1 MPVTSPTILI
11 VAQNGRL
18 TYEAVLLAASLRAS
32 APNYTGKL
40 VVAEPESGPL
50 WSSAP
55 EVTDTGA
62 RDLLIGLGADI
73 RSFHS
78 HHFGEAYPIGN
89 KVEALGVLEAD
100 APFIFFDTDTLITG
114 PLDEIAFDPDHPT
127 ASMARSA
134 TWPEPPLYG
143 PGYNEIWQSIYDRFG
158 VYMAPTLDTSKPKD
172 DWERY
177 LYFNAGWFFARD
189 PERLQSKLIEVM
201 TALRD
206 DPHPELASQAL
217 YPWLDQIALPIA
229 IAHLGGGRPG
239 SGLSG
244 LDGCTSCH
252 WRALPLFYAKASDTQ
267 VEFLEEIA
275 RPNKIKRVLKAY
287 EPFRKYLYQGRGARA
302 RSLFDQN
309 NLPKNEQAIRKRLK
323 QARLWMR

>member
-62 RDLLIGLGADI
+62 RDLLIELGADI

-172 DWERY
+172 
-177 LYFNAGWFFARD
+177 G
-189 PERLQSKLIEVM
+189 P
-201 TALRD
+201 
-206 DPHPELASQAL
+206 
-217 YPWLDQIALPIA
+217 
-229 IAHLGGGRPG
+229 
-239 SGLSG
+239 
-244 LDGCTSCH
+244 
-252 WRALPLFYAKASDTQ
+252 
-267 VEFLEEIA
+267 
-275 RPNKIKRVLKAY
+275 
-287 EPFRKYLYQGRGARA
+287 
-302 RSLFDQN
+302 
-309 NLPKNEQAIRKRLK
+309 
-323 QARLWMR
+323 

>member
-18 TYEAVLLAASLRAS
+18 TFEAILFAASLRAS
-32 APNYTGKL
+32 TPNYAGEL

-50 WSSAP
+50 WSSSP
-55 EVTDTGA
+55 EMTDTDA
-62 RDLLIGLGADI
+62 RDLLIELGADI

-78 HHFGEAYPIGN
+78 HHFGDAYPTGN
-89 KVEALGVLEAD
+89 KVEALSVLEPD
-100 APFIFFDTDTLITG
+100 EPFIFFDTDTIITG
-114 PLDEIAFDPDHPT
+114 PLDEITFNRNYPT

-134 TWPEPPLYG
+134 TWPELPLYG
-143 PGYNEIWQSIYDRFG
+143 PGYNEIWQSIYNRFG
-158 VYMAPTLDTSKPKD
+158 VDMAPTLDTSKPAD

-189 PERLQSKLIEVM
+189 PERLRSKLIEVM

-275 RPNKIKRVLKAY
+275 RPNKIKRVLKVY